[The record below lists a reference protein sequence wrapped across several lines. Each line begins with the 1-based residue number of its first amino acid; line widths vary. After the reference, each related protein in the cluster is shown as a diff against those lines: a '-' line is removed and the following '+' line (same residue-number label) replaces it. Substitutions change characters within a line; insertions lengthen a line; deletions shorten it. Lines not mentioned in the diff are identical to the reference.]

1 MFKQPKGLAVCELQA
16 VSPLVLRVG
25 GADKNLD
32 SQRALERSPFVYS
45 YEKKSIALKVFHQT
59 NSVSETIRILGYPT
73 RRQLYSWIDDEN
85 LPSKER
91 KPLPRIA
98 NSPDHPRN
106 PPLDVKLDAIK
117 RCFELCI
124 IELVFDAEGHGV
136 DFVFR
141 YCNDEMSV
149 VEGVPVSEMLNR
161 SFYEVFENGDKK
173 WLVTYA
179 DVALNGNKHILQDY
193 SPEIDKTLTIYCF
206 QPASGY
212 CACVLIPS

>member
-1 MFKQPKGLAVCELQA
+1 M
-16 VSPLVLRVG
+16 
-25 GADKNLD
+25 
-32 SQRALERSPFVYS
+32 YS